1 MRLVAGGGRGRPAC
15 VARASALASQCAL
28 ARPMAEDAAGPSS
41 GDQRRRSSSSSSTCS
56 SSSEEQSA
64 LAAVSTA
71 ELAAALYFTAKK
83 PHLFCD
89 LNFLES
95 VVFILRWRIKSDV
108 TKEMVFECL
117 SRSPALEERAK
128 GCQRLFEAYRLSLAL
143 VPPEKLMFLI
153 TNDVI
158 DKTLNNNSSMPYE
171 LLASVLSD
179 ELEHVVSADACRRLC
194 DRMGLPLLPERGVT
208 MASLDSAGWLES
220 AIVRR
225 AIAPEGLSTDED
237 MRRLLDAS
245 VVPDDAQDLE
255 RDAPLDTAEVP
266 PAMRNLPLM
275 QRLKRNVIAAVDR
288 MDLSPEGMQRSCI
301 AFENQP
307 ERQYISLVC
316 ATGEGGT
323 KLIFLVDGE
332 CATGTRVSL
341 VSAVRT
347 VGRMRCFCP
356 LLKRQ
361 QLTRDIF
368 PRFCSLPEHP
378 STLRTA
384 NAESGSAIGIPVS
397 LIRLRICL
405 CLARLSRSRA
415 ARTTSTP
422 PTSCTFSGR
431 DVARGTSFPSRLR

>member
-1 MRLVAGGGRGRPAC
+1 
-15 VARASALASQCAL
+15 
-28 ARPMAEDAAGPSS
+28 MAEDAAGPSS
-41 GDQRRRSSSSSSTCS
+41 GDQRRRRSSSSSTCS

-71 ELAAALYFTAKK
+71 VLASSSTCSSSSEEQSALAAISTAELAAALYFTAKR

-95 VVFILRWRIKSDV
+95 VALILRLQIKSDV
-108 TKEMVFECL
+108 TTKEMVGLVAEECL
-117 SRSPALEERAK
+117 SRSPALLERAK
-128 GCQRLFEAYRLSLAL
+128 GCQRTFQDSRMSLAL

-153 TNDVI
+153 TKDVI

-171 LLASVLSD
+171 LLASMLSD

-208 MASLDSAGWLES
+208 MASLDSAGWWES

-225 AIAPEGLSTDED
+225 ARAPEGLSTDED